1 MSDSFEGL
9 PNGYQIL
16 EYELKEV
23 LGQGGF
29 GITYLAIDLNLNK
42 KVAIKEYFPR
52 EFSARN
58 EGNTIRPIG
67 SQADRDTFA
76 WGLKRFLEEARTLA
90 LFENP
95 NIVSVKRFFEA
106 NGTAYLVMEYCDGQS
121 LDEIIKNEGPL
132 TEGRI
137 LKILEPLLDGL
148 ENIHSANFLHRD
160 VKPANIFIREDGSPV
175 LLDFGSARKHL
186 SSHSKTVTSLATV
199 GYAPVEQYS
208 SSGMQG
214 PPVDIYGLA
223 ATLYRAITGERPQDA
238 LDRVLNDDLIPLV
251 KRDDINISKKLLAAI
266 DRGMAV
272 RPENRP
278 QTIAEWRSEL
288 NLSVGDELKARS
300 YEPAILGNKQP
311 FVLGKGNT
319 SASSLL
325 KYGAFFCIFLV
336 VIGAFAYLS
345 FTSNKASSI
354 DSQTAIKSTPI
365 PQPIASK
372 EPNLPEKSR
381 PKVPETPQSKLPES
395 IKPKAQE
402 PINPTE
408 KRFVGAIYQVNSWGG
423 GVILIS
429 VSAHLRDLDI
439 VYTDDG
445 DRFQI
450 QGINDRYANI
460 KRISGNTAM
469 HEGDSVYLGIS
480 SNQNPVGDKKDFA
493 TNNSRQLVGYISTDP
508 KDLNDFVVK
517 VELAPGVTYVPSDAV
532 LSVNGI
538 KFLVTIQGRKY
549 LYISREDNRSL
560 NESILGKNVYRS
572 Y

>member
-132 TEGRI
+132 SEDKI
-137 LKILEPLLDGL
+137 LKILKPLLDSL
-148 ENIHSANFLHRD
+148 KNIHSANFLHRD

-208 SSGMQG
+208 TSGMQG

-238 LDRVLNDDLIPLV
+238 LDRVLDDDLVPLV
-251 KRDDINISKKLLAAI
+251 KREDIKINKKLLAAI
-266 DRGMAV
+266 DHGMAV

-278 QTIAEWRSEL
+278 QTIAEWRSEFNLPLGADL
-288 NLSVGDELKARS
+288 NPQTSNPPKFGNNFFSVATIGHAVSSSRLKYSAFALIFFMAIGLIS
-300 YEPAILGNKQP
+300 YIALTGNKA
-311 FVLGKGNT
+311 GYT
-319 SASSLL
+319 E
-325 KYGAFFCIFLV
+325 
-336 VIGAFAYLS
+336 
-345 FTSNKASSI
+345 
-354 DSQTAIKSTPI
+354 SQAPVKSTPI
-365 PQPIASK
+365 PQATVSQ
-372 EPNLPEKSR
+372 EPNPFAKYVT
-381 PKVPETPQSKLPES
+381 KVPEPNKAPEK
-395 IKPKAQE
+395 IL
-402 PINPTE
+402 
-408 KRFVGAIYQVNSWGG
+408 VGHIYQVYAWSDEAMGG
-423 GVILIS
+423 AALKIEPNVK
-429 VSAHLRDLDI
+429 LRNKDI
-439 VYTDDG
+439 VFIDNGSRFRIENSDG
-445 DRFQI
+445 Q
-450 QGINDRYANI
+450 YASML
-460 KRISGNTAM
+460 KISGKTALKVGM
-469 HEGDSVYLGIS
+469 NVWSYSS
-480 SNQNPVGDKKDFA
+480 SNDIANPANVKKSDVVPDDRVVGTVETYNQGKGGYVRVLIKPGSEFPTFMA
-493 TNNSRQLVGYISTDP
+493 YINSVAYRVDRIGEKYAYLTRFDGRAIDGKEIGRP
-508 KDLNDFVVK
+508 
-517 VELAPGVTYVPSDAV
+517 V
-532 LSVNGI
+532 LRP
-538 KFLVTIQGRKY
+538 F
-549 LYISREDNRSL
+549 
-560 NESILGKNVYRS
+560 
-572 Y
+572 